1 MNLNLLISKYVDGD
15 LTVEEDQL
23 LRRLLSE
30 QPAAK
35 EAFDA
40 ATVLH
45 FTMLEDADSVEMPH
59 DLLLETEAKITMKFA
74 AQEAINKAKLAEERA
89 RAFRSNISRFG
100 SVTVALLLICTV
112 PFSDMFLGGKVLFTA
127 NEILVN
133 DETQVFNSYPSAI
146 RGNHNQTK
154 RRFRSND
161 MQPRLVSGN
170 KTNSGYDDE
179 AIVANN
185 TDATGPE
192 QSQVVAPNLQ
202 SIASNLAMSFS
213 KSELNSSSTSSVPS
227 TSAGQLPL
235 KSNGALPAQFS
246 LALRASEPLRSES
259 VDASNDEKTEIQV
272 STFVSNN
279 VANNR
284 DNSASATAVSQSIAY
299 SLGESS
305 RIGVE
310 IGYKGYTYQGGGTVL
325 VPRGAATVLSKSKTL
340 GMDGFD
346 GGLPIDDVISP
357 TVERASLSHVE
368 GYDEKKV
375 EYAIDKTMYWGAA
388 FYEYV
393 FYNRGK
399 ISVNGRVGAGGSN
412 DGAMAFSR
420 AFARY
425 DVVKGVALTLGAE
438 ANAFMVNLPMV
449 EGKHSEVNSGV
460 SLVYGMQI
468 KF

>member
-45 FTMLEDADSVEMPH
+45 FTMLEDADSIEMPH
-59 DLLLETEAKITMKFA
+59 DFLLETEAKITMKFA
-74 AQEAINKAKLAEERA
+74 VQEAITKAKLAEERA
-89 RAFRSNISRFG
+89 RAFRSKVSRFG

-112 PFSDMFLGGKVLFTA
+112 PFSDMFLGGTALFSA
-127 NEILVN
+127 NEVLVN
-133 DETQVFNSYPSAI
+133 DEAQVFNSYSEAI
-146 RGNHNQTK
+146 RGSSNQTK
-154 RRFRSND
+154 RRVRSNR
-161 MQPRLVSGN
+161 MQTMLVSDN
-170 KTNSGYDDE
+170 KVTSGFDEE
-179 AIVANN
+179 AIVSNSIDANRS
-185 TDATGPE
+185 E
-192 QSQVVAPNLQ
+192 QSLDAASSRQ
-202 SIASNLAMSFS
+202 SIASNLAMPFS
-213 KSELNSSSTSSVPS
+213 KSELNSSSASSVPPTS
-227 TSAGQLPL
+227 TGQLPL
-235 KSNGALPAQFS
+235 KSRGSLPLQFS
-246 LALRASEPLRSES
+246 LGTRTSEPLRTET
-259 VDASNDEKTEIQV
+259 VDASSYEKTEIQV
-272 STFVSNN
+272 STFVANN
-279 VANNR
+279 VANSR
-284 DNSASATAVSQSIAY
+284 DNSTSATAVSQSIAY

-310 IGYKGYTYQGGGTVL
+310 IGYRGYTYQGGGTVL
-325 VPRGAATVLSKSKTL
+325 VPRGTATVVSKSKTL

-357 TVERASLSHVE
+357 TAERASLSHIE

-388 FYEYV
+388 FYEHV
-393 FYNRGK
+393 FYNSGK